1 MKSTIRGDDYEYI
14 LKTTREQ
21 NIHSIRLWFTD
32 ILGFLKSIEIPR
44 TELENVLENGQS
56 FDGSSIEG
64 YARID
69 ESDMIAR
76 PDPASFQILPGKTA
90 DGKKVARMFCDIF
103 TPEGTPYAGDPRQAL
118 KRNLQRAREAG
129 YTFYIGTELEYYYFS
144 RNHGKPEP
152 LDYGGYFDLT
162 SKEASDDYR
171 QETVIALED
180 AGIGVESSHHEGGPG
195 QHEIDLRYCDA
206 LTMAENVLTFRL
218 LVKEIAR
225 KHGVYA
231 SLMPRPLSGHN
242 GNGMHTHQ
250 SLFKK
255 DKNVFF
261 DTRRKHNMSR
271 LCEQYIAGLLHH
283 APEFTLVTNQW
294 INSYKRL
301 VKGYEAPIYTTW
313 AIRNYS
319 DLVRVPS
326 FKQGREHSI
335 RVELRSPDPACN
347 PYLAFSCILAAGLA
361 GIKNKYP
368 LPPPSTAKIHSLS
381 ERERREL
388 GIRNLPGDL
397 NEAISLFSASELMQQ
412 ALGDH
417 LFNSLIENKKLEWE
431 DYRSQVSR
439 WEMKKYFR
447 VL

>member
-1 MKSTIRGDDYEYI
+1 MAGIHHDDTEYI
-14 LKTTREQ
+14 LKATREQ
-21 NIHSIRLWFTD
+21 NIHTIRLWFTD

-64 YARID
+64 YARVD

-76 PDPASFQILPGKTA
+76 PDPASFQILPGGNRRDKR
-90 DGKKVARMFCDIF
+90 VARMFCDIY
-103 TPEGTPYAGDPRQAL
+103 TPEGTPYPGDPRQAL
-118 KRNLQRAREAG
+118 KRNLKMAREEG
-129 YTFYIGTELEYYYFS
+129 YTFYIGTELEYYYFKTN
-144 RNHGKPEP
+144 RGRPEP
-152 LDYGGYFDLT
+152 LDSDGYFDLT
-162 SKEASDDYR
+162 AREASDDYR
-171 QETVIALED
+171 QQTVIALEE

-225 KHGVYA
+225 NHGIYA
-231 SLMPRPLSGHN
+231 SMMPRPLSGQN

-255 DKNVFF
+255 ERNIFF
-261 DTRRKHNMSR
+261 DSKRTHNISR
-271 LCEQYIAGLLHH
+271 SCEHYIAGLLQH

-301 VKGYEAPIYTTW
+301 VKGFEAPIYTTW

-326 FKQGREHSI
+326 FKKGRENSI

-368 LPPPSTAKIHSLS
+368 LPPASTANVHTLPES
-381 ERERREL
+381 ERQKL

-397 NEAISLFSASELMQQ
+397 NEAIRCFSESELMRK

-417 LFNSLIENKKLEWE
+417 LFNSLIENKRLEWE
-431 DYRSQVSR
+431 DYRRQVSR